1 MTHSIPPKFGRLC
14 ALNPRCSSWRWILD
28 GQRGSAGGD
37 VGHNAATVVWPR
49 HGEYLD
55 HWLESNTGRISEWVG
70 EEGRIPLHLQN
81 IFEIFLIWTG
91 EMDVERLVIYYSL
104 PGEMA
109 LSQGRKPRCEGDGTQ
124 WPAGPW
130 CAFALQS
137 FRLQTQSRCR
147 CLGKGRVQWVCSFC
161 GRPWPRW
168 IRCQTD
174 YPLSIHQPQFLF
186 LTDECTCENV
196 FIRIRKR
203 HLNQPFQYESF
214 GRCNQVLH
222 PSAGLPCC
230 PLHPPALWVKHLG
243 SARGAQHRTGPPC
256 WWMDGSKL
264 VWPMNFNLWWRIR
277 WDRPWT
283 EGNVTHLCRIVVFFL
298 MLVPKIAL
306 CTVHILHNMTWNLT
320 VGHWRS
326 IWSWS

>member
-1 MTHSIPPKFGRLC
+1 
-14 ALNPRCSSWRWILD
+14 
-28 GQRGSAGGD
+28 
-37 VGHNAATVVWPR
+37 
-49 HGEYLD
+49 
-55 HWLESNTGRISEWVG
+55 
-70 EEGRIPLHLQN
+70 
-81 IFEIFLIWTG
+81 
-91 EMDVERLVIYYSL
+91 MDVERLVIYYSL

-130 CAFALQS
+130 CAFALRS
-137 FRLQTQSRCR
+137 FRLQTQSFRCRWGCR

-186 LTDECTCENV
+186 LTHECTCENV
-196 FIRIRKR
+196 FIHIRKR
-203 HLNQPFQYESF
+203 HLNQPFQYEWF

-326 IWSWS
+326 FWSWS